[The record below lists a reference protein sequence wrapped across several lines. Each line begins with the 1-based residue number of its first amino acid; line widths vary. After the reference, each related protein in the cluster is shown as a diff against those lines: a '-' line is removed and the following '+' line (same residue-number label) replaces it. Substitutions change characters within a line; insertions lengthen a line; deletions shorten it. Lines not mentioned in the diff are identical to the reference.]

1 MSRATDARPLD
12 ASARP
17 APWRIALRV
26 VFVVAALAL
35 SAVVLVTTFEGLD
48 AGAIVDALASLG
60 DAELLALGAVWG
72 LWLAAQGLQTA
83 ALVPDMPVRLG
94 VIAYVAPAAVAS
106 IVPGPSDLPVRYR
119 MLTTWGLAGGDATV
133 AVAAGGVFSIGI
145 KLVLPVVAAIG
156 LVLSDSPLEGPM
168 VTVVAIALLIGALAG
183 AFVVVFSSEART
195 QRIGRVLDPV
205 WRAGLRLLRRHERAE
220 FGARLVAARARAV
233 HALRERWLIAT
244 WGTLL
249 AAGARFAVLLLAV
262 RFCGVPSGELGWPQ
276 VFVAFA
282 LAQGLTV
289 IPITA
294 GEAGVSEVALIALMT
309 AATGEAWVNEV
320 TAGVIVYRLL
330 TWLLIMPLG
339 LVTLVL
345 WRRVTRRETVGVG

>member
-1 MSRATDARPLD
+1 MSSPTDVPVDGTART
-12 ASARP
+12 S
-17 APWRIALRV
+17 PWRIALRV
-26 VFVVAALAL
+26 VLVVAALVL
-35 SAVVLVTTFEGLD
+35 SATVLATTFEELD
-48 AGAIVDALASLG
+48 PDAIVDALASLG
-60 DAELLALGAVWG
+60 DAELLALGAMWG

-83 ALVPDMPVRLG
+83 ALVPRLPVRQG
-94 VIAYVAPAAVAS
+94 VLAFVAPAAVAS

-119 MLTTWGLAGGDATV
+119 MLTSWGLGGGEATV

-156 LVLSDSPLEGPM
+156 LLLSDSPVEGAM
-168 VTVVAIALLIGALAG
+168 VSVVAAALVIGALAG
-183 AFVVVFSSEART
+183 AFAVVFSSEART
-195 QRIGRVLDPV
+195 QRIGRVLDPL
-205 WRAGLRLLRRHERAE
+205 WRAGLRLLRRPERE
-220 FGARLVAARARAV
+220 ELGGRLVAARARAV

-249 AAGARFAVLLLAV
+249 AAGARFALLLLAV

-282 LAQGLTV
+282 LQQGLTV

-294 GEAGVSEVALIALMT
+294 GEAGVSEVALIALLT
-309 AATGEAWVNEV
+309 AATGPDRVNEV

-339 LVTLVL
+339 LVTLAL
-345 WRRVTRRETVGVG
+345 WRRVVRREAVGVG